1 MNHWMNYTNLH
12 MKKTFI
18 SPPNFSE
25 NPQSPA
31 YWFAFRQNELLV
43 NAANASPAVPFLESV
58 DQLRI
63 PLVRQQFLGFLNDR
77 PCFSA
82 ELDDHTEPPEGMAF
96 QGLRALFR
104 YLDENVFVM
113 AGRAIQ
119 IVHWDRTNRFCGQ
132 CGTPLENS
140 REKFSKECPRCGL
153 ASFPRISPAV
163 IMLVSR
169 GDKLLLARSPRFR
182 ENMYSVLAGF
192 VEPGETL
199 EEAVAR
205 EVLEECGIQVKN
217 IRYFG
222 SQPWPFPHSL
232 MIGFTAKYAGGEI
245 TIDGEEIMDAGWFSV
260 DNLPQVP
267 DKISIARKL
276 IDWFVEQ
283 QK

>member
-1 MNHWMNYTNLH
+1 

>member
-1 MNHWMNYTNLH
+1 MNLWMNYTNLQ
-12 MKKTFI
+12 MKKAFI
-18 SPPNFSE
+18 SPPDFSE

-43 NAANASPAVPFLESV
+43 NAANASPEVPFLESV

-63 PLVRQQFLGFLNDR
+63 PLIRQQFLGFLNDL

-82 ELDDHTEPPEGMAF
+82 ELDDRTEPPEGMVF

-104 YLDENVFVM
+104 HLDEDVFVM

-119 IVHWDRTNRFCGQ
+119 IVHWDRTHQFCGQ
-132 CGTPLENS
+132 CGTPLQS
-140 REKFSKECPRCGL
+140 GKEKFSKECPRCRL

-163 IMLVSR
+163 IMLVGR
-169 GDKLLLARSPRFR
+169 GDNLLLARSPRFR

-192 VEPGETL
+192 VGPGETL
-199 EEAVAR
+199 EETVAR
-205 EVLEECGIQVKN
+205 EVLEECGIRVKN

-232 MIGFTAKYAGGEI
+232 MIGFTAEYAGGEI
-245 TIDGEEIMDAGWFSV
+245 TIDGEEIIDAGWFSV
-260 DNLPQVP
+260 DNLPQIP

>member
-1 MNHWMNYTNLH
+1 MN
-12 MKKTFI
+12 KAFI
-18 SPPNFSE
+18 PPPGFSE
-25 NPQSPA
+25 NPQAPA

-43 NAANASPAVPFLESV
+43 SATNASLAVPFIEGV
-58 DQLRI
+58 DQLNI
-63 PLVRQQFLGFLNDR
+63 PIIRRQFLGFLNER

-82 ELDDHTEPPEGMAF
+82 ELDDHAEPPEGMAF

-104 YLDENVFVM
+104 HLDEDVFGM

-119 IVHWDRTNRFCGQ
+119 IVHWDRTHRFCGQ

-140 REKFSKECPRCGL
+140 KEKYSKECPQCGL

-199 EEAVAR
+199 EETVER
-205 EVLEECGIQVKN
+205 EVFEESGIRVKN

-232 MIGFTAKYAGGEI
+232 MIGFTAEYASGEI
-245 TIDGEEIMDAGWFSV
+245 AIDGEEIIDAGWYSV
-260 DNLPQVP
+260 DNLPQIP

-276 IDWFVEQ
+276 IDWFIAQ
-283 QK
+283 QKP